1 MKGFIEVFS
10 GEKRDFVGAER
21 EVFVGKKILINAN
34 AIEYIAPYYKD
45 GTTFIYTRQG
55 KRYTAQEDYET
66 VKALILEALT
76 PSFTVMK
83 EIENAED

>member
-21 EVFVGKKILINAN
+21 EIFVGKKILINAN

-66 VKALILEALT
+66 VKALIIRALT
-76 PSFTVMK
+76 PSFTVVK
-83 EIENAED
+83 ELDDDRS